1 MAAPSPPT
9 GCATTCTAC
18 STRQAARSGMSVRGA
33 PANISAATNGTSSW
47 MPAGATVSLR
57 KGGRDPGHPGHP
69 SQHLRAPRVWP
80 KFPAPDVTRMVLH
93 PPHPGHIR
101 GRKFRGMLRLSVKLQ
116 RMTRMPRM
124 PSLPYAEIRPQP
136 CARAAG
142 EGQTPAEAAGAAETL
157 ASEPAQ
163 PARTKRRPRVQP
175 SKPPPEP
182 QQIDLEEYVI
192 GVLPETI
199 RQLRRDNP
207 NRSLRW
213 LAQRTG
219 QPKSY
224 IKEVLGIAGDGA
236 AACAYC
242 GEAIAET
249 KPGAGG

>member
-1 MAAPSPPT
+1 
-9 GCATTCTAC
+9 
-18 STRQAARSGMSVRGA
+18 
-33 PANISAATNGTSSW
+33 
-47 MPAGATVSLR
+47 
-57 KGGRDPGHPGHP
+57 
-69 SQHLRAPRVWP
+69 
-80 KFPAPDVTRMVLH
+80 
-93 PPHPGHIR
+93 
-101 GRKFRGMLRLSVKLQ
+101 
-116 RMTRMPRM
+116 
-124 PSLPYAEIRPQP
+124 
-136 CARAAG
+136 
-142 EGQTPAEAAGAAETL
+142 
-157 ASEPAQ
+157 
-163 PARTKRRPRVQP
+163 VQP

-249 KPGAGG
+249 KPGAGGRPKRFCSDRCRLAAFRAGQHGTKPSTDGADGEAS